1 VCVRVCAE
9 GDNDNNNN
17 KESKKSPAS
26 PATSKKG
33 PKTPKPV
40 LICSN
45 CGFNQGSVLAHKP
58 SNIAL
63 MQCSDPDKL
72 VSVRK
77 FTTNGSGGPDDLFAY
92 LHSNKL
98 GESMKLEKLKMQWK
112 ELDSV
117 LTFKPE
123 LPHKSA
129 VIVQRLAEKAQLQQQ
144 PSQDSEDAANTTT
157 NTQTQGGAA
166 VDVSTYVTMSVV
178 DRLATVRSVK
188 PAAKPEGSGDAST
201 NATEVKRSMHSTC
214 SIIPGTFA
222 SNANKPTSK
231 TGKQTIRPPQ
241 AADAQDAMNTSSA
254 STTAANNTTT
264 TIAKPRRE
272 INLMI
277 ERLHNEAT
285 DLKHSKEKLERSF
298 YSKDHKSGQ
307 ELFKPKI
314 PELKSRNAHTTT
326 SSAHTDTAV
335 RKNIAE
341 VILGKDEAL
350 REHRK
355 QLEQQAHAKLHQ
367 EMERN
372 KATALKKS
380 VQLLDQAK
388 SRSIEEMFR
397 LLLASTNPWI
407 LTNKHRWNESERAE
421 NISRMSSELMDWNQ
435 QTLDLSHVESTMMIP
450 EIQSLLDHVLARQAE
465 VVGRSKG
472 RHTHTEYA
480 NRQHNEHSH
489 ISISSHEDDD
499 DDDNDDLDD
508 NNVMMRPYGHTHAT
522 RRDELD
528 DILDLQLDR
537 HNQSNDNE
545 HTRLGDDSEQREEE
559 VMALDLTESEP
570 VLASLTTVSPRNSSG
585 NIANPWEQTNT
596 DTNNANDI
604 NGDGL
609 SPRARMSRA
618 NASRRTNSDNNLVP
632 TEASTTANLG
642 DDRVSTQGANINT
655 TTVALLPHKQQQRHR
670 DNNGRNDDEDADA
683 LNHTDRSN
691 SIVSELST
699 SNTNLSMPSPPR
711 HNLKRNSTSKQSQ
724 SQAQTQANNTTVADT
739 LHTRTNRPEVA
750 TLGVDEDG
758 YEDPEII
765 GATLDEPTEGHDNE
779 NVAVASMRVDF
790 RKFKELVLYCLKK
803 RHGTGKNYIYAPKK
817 KPDVAMETINKVLA
831 QETFAPQLDPKS
843 AKLGRKRISNRGE
856 LNLHT
861 HTHTH
866 KHTHTN
872 THLLVE

>member
-1 VCVRVCAE
+1 LYHPLRIEAPWWLRNDIVAEYSVCVCVIHSKLFTYFACLYLVAE
-9 GDNDNNNN
+9 GDN

-26 PATSKKG
+26 PATTKKG

-129 VIVQRLAEKAQLQQQ
+129 VIVQRLAGKAQLQQQ

-188 PAAKPEGSGDAST
+188 PAPKPEGSGDAST

-241 AADAQDAMNTSSA
+241 AAAAAAAADADAQDAMNTSSA
-254 STTAANNTTT
+254 STTAANNNTT

-350 REHRK
+350 MEHRK

-508 NNVMMRPYGHTHAT
+508 NNVMMRPYGHTHTT

-545 HTRLGDDSEQREEE
+545 HTRLGDDSEQHQHQPHEEE
-559 VMALDLTESEP
+559 EMMALDLTESEP
-570 VLASLTTVSPRNSSG
+570 VLASLTSVSPRNSSG
-585 NIANPWEQTNT
+585 NSANPWEQANT
-596 DTNNANDI
+596 DTHNTGDI
-604 NGDGL
+604 NGDEL

-642 DDRVSTQGANINT
+642 DDRVSTHGANINT

-670 DNNGRNDDEDADA
+670 DNNNNNRNDDEDADADA

-699 SNTNLSMPSPPR
+699 SNTNLSVPSPPR
-711 HNLKRNSTSKQSQ
+711 HNLKRNNTSKQSQ
-724 SQAQTQANNTTVADT
+724 SHAQAQAQMQTNNTTVVG
-739 LHTRTNRPEVA
+739 TNRAEVA
-750 TLGVDEDG
+750 TLGVDED
-758 YEDPEII
+758 
-765 GATLDEPTEGHDNE
+765 
-779 NVAVASMRVDF
+779 
-790 RKFKELVLYCLKK
+790 
-803 RHGTGKNYIYAPKK
+803 
-817 KPDVAMETINKVLA
+817 
-831 QETFAPQLDPKS
+831 
-843 AKLGRKRISNRGE
+843 
-856 LNLHT
+856 
-861 HTHTH
+861 
-866 KHTHTN
+866 
-872 THLLVE
+872 